1 MQTKQNK
8 TKQKQ
13 TLDPDLS
20 PHTESNSKWIIYQNV
35 KPKTR
40 RKHRKNFFAG
50 KDLNLSATL
59 EKQFDSFLKG

>member
-8 TKQKQ
+8 NKPWIH
-13 TLDPDLS
+13 PDLS

-40 RKHRKNFFAG
+40 RKHRKKFFAG